1 MKYDTIFMED
11 LNVSGMLKNHNLAK
25 SIHEVGFFKFKSV
38 LQSKALVNDKKVI
51 FIDRYFPSSKTCNVC
66 GYKNKDLKLS
76 DRVWLC
82 PKCKETHDRDI
93 NAAKNILKEGHR
105 ILKIIT

>member
-1 MKYDTIFMED
+1 
-11 LNVSGMLKNHNLAK
+11 
-25 SIHEVGFFKFKSV
+25 
-38 LQSKALVNDKKVI
+38 VNDKKVI
-51 FIDRYFPSSKTCNVC
+51 FIDRYFPSSKMCNNC
-66 GYKNKDLKLS
+66 GYVYKELKLS